1 MAVGDN
7 SVMVLSKLMACSIAV
22 VAFWHHMPTTTPMT
36 ITFAIVTVEQGAHSD
51 GQVVG
56 QHVTVVQEGQLKHE
70 ACLNSAGGQLQSDG
84 MGDHK
89 PPAPEANMLS
99 RL

>member
-36 ITFAIVTVEQGAHSD
+36 ITTPTFAIVTVEQGAHSD
-51 GQVVG
+51 GQ
-56 QHVTVVQEGQLKHE
+56 HVIVVQEGQLKHG
-70 ACLNSAGGQLQSDG
+70 ACLNSSGGQLQSDG